1 VNAICRRN
9 TGVSEFSF
17 VIHKIKCMLSE
28 NPGFEVKPIKRQANM
43 VTHTLDRAAVSWAR
57 RHIFALISPCIDTY
71 LHNNEMI

>member
-1 VNAICRRN
+1 
-9 TGVSEFSF
+9 
-17 VIHKIKCMLSE
+17 MLSE
-28 NPGFEVKPIKRQANM
+28 NPDFEVKPIKRQANM